1 MFKGGLFRSRIPG
14 VGFMAGKSPAL
25 LVIVLLVTQAIAVS
39 DVQTEL
45 ASSRVNAIVTAAQK
59 VGPAVVSIS
68 VIQTRL
74 YAARPFPGFLMDPM
88 MREYFGDFFAPR
100 VYKEQ
105 IQSLGSGV
113 IVRRDGY
120 VLTNEHVVRSAE
132 EIKVTLPDG
141 RVLDGQLVDSDPYLD
156 LAVVRV
162 GAEDLPAAPLG
173 DSDKLI
179 IGEWAI
185 AIGNPF
191 GYLLDDTQP
200 TVTVGVISAL
210 RRAIRPQANSPGLY
224 RDMIQTDAAINPGNS
239 GGPLVNADGEVI
251 GINTFI
257 FTSGGGSEGI
267 GFARPVNDAKRVL
280 SDVVSFGRIRR
291 PWIGAHTQ
299 SLNQNIADA
308 LGLETASG
316 VIVGDVDIGSPADR
330 AGLRRGDLII
340 RANGVEIGDE
350 VDWETTLLSVRVG
363 DRLNLGIVR
372 QRKRMEVGL
381 VVKELQRSEK

>member
-1 MFKGGLFRSRIPG
+1 MLKEEMSRPWIRSLRVLASRYSVLLI
-14 VGFMAGKSPAL
+14 VAL
-25 LVIVLLVTQAIAVS
+25 LGTQALAVE
-39 DVQTEL
+39 DAGTEI
-45 ASSRVNAIVTAAQK
+45 STSRVSAIVTAARA

-74 YAARPFPGFLMDPM
+74 YAARPFPGLLMDPM
-88 MREYFGDFFAPR
+88 MRDYFGDFFAPR

-105 IQSLGSGV
+105 IQSLGSGL

-120 VLTNEHVVRSAE
+120 ILTNEHVVRGAE
-132 EIKVTLPDG
+132 QIRVTLPDG
-141 RVLDGQLVDSDPYLD
+141 RVLDGELVDSEPYLD

-162 GAEDLPAAPLG
+162 DGEALPAAPLG

-210 RRAIRPQANSPGLY
+210 RRAIRPQASSPRLY

-291 PWIGAHTQ
+291 AWIGAHTQ
-299 SLNQNIADA
+299 SVNEDIADA
-308 LGLETASG
+308 LGLKTTNG
-316 VIVGDVDIGSPADR
+316 VIIGDVDIGSPAEK
-330 AGLRRGDLII
+330 AGLRRGDLITV
-340 RANGVEIGDE
+340 ADGAEIGDE
-350 VDWETTLLSVRVG
+350 IDWETSLLSVEVG
-363 DRLNLGIVR
+363 DTLNLSIVR
-372 QRKRMEVGL
+372 QGKGMKVGL
-381 VVKELQRSEK
+381 FVKELQRATR